1 MKNPTP
7 LRRLILAAMFIA
19 IGFVLP
25 FVTGSI
31 PQIGSALLPMHLPVL
46 IAGFVCGGPLGA
58 AVGAVLPLMRHF
70 LLGMPPLMTAIAMTF
85 ELAVYGLMTGLL
97 YKLLP
102 KKPVFIYVNLVI
114 AMVLGRVAWGV
125 VRFALM
131 GLGQSEF
138 SLAAFWAGGFV
149 TAVPG
154 IVLQIVLIPVIILA
168 LRRAGVME
176 SEDK

>member
-1 MKNPTP
+1 M
-7 LRRLILAAMFIA
+7 
-19 IGFVLP
+19 
-25 FVTGSI
+25 
-31 PQIGSALLPMHLPVL
+31 
-46 IAGFVCGGPLGA
+46 
-58 AVGAVLPLMRHF
+58 
-70 LLGMPPLMTAIAMTF
+70 GMPPLMTAIAMTF

>member
-1 MKNPTP
+1 MKNPTS
-7 LRRLILAAMFIA
+7 LRKLILAAMFIA

-25 FVTGSI
+25 FITGSI

-46 IAGFVCGGPLGA
+46 IAGFVCGGPWGA
-58 AVGAVLPLMRHF
+58 AVGTVLPLMRHF

-102 KKPVFIYVNLVI
+102 KKPVFVYVSLLA
-114 AMVLGRVAWGV
+114 AMILGRVAWGV
-125 VRFALM
+125 ARFALM

-138 SLAAFWAGGFV
+138 SLAAFWAGGFA

-168 LRRAGVME
+168 LQRAGVME
-176 SEDK
+176 GSEK